1 MVIRVDLIGHSQST
15 LKVMQIYP
23 YPHLQ
28 HLFVL
33 ELLWKVRVSMAIK
46 IYNQKIAYIYESIFG
61 TMMMVMAI
69 GPLIPTMTV
78 MSMMVNGQNRVNW
91 R

>member
-1 MVIRVDLIGHSQST
+1 
-15 LKVMQIYP
+15 
-23 YPHLQ
+23 
-28 HLFVL
+28 
-33 ELLWKVRVSMAIK
+33 MAIK